1 VEENSDAAR
10 KLLQDM
16 PVNFPV
22 LFDNDSSVSRQY
34 DVAAMPSTVLVD
46 RNGNMR
52 FLHKGYKS
60 GLEDIYME
68 QVRSLIRE

>member
-1 VEENSDAAR
+1 
-10 KLLQDM
+10 
-16 PVNFPV
+16 
-22 LFDNDSSVSRQY
+22 
-34 DVAAMPSTVLVD
+34 
-46 RNGNMR
+46 MR